1 MKFADIPGHED
12 IKERLRAMVDDDR
25 IPHALLL
32 EGIPGV
38 GKFALARATAAYIH
52 CTNRV
57 NGDSCGV
64 CEACR
69 QHAALN
75 HFDTILSFPVVKKDG
90 KKAAVSDEYAADF
103 REHIAKYPFM
113 DFSRWL
119 LALGNINAQ
128 PQIYVD
134 EAAALIS
141 RLNVTARRSHFKV
154 VLMWLPERLHEAAAN
169 KLLKLVEEPYADTL
183 FIFTSDTPKSILP
196 TIYSRTQ
203 RITVRRYTDDEV
215 AAYLRS
221 QGVEASD
228 AASRAAL
235 AEGSISRAVA
245 LAGDGREHAKMF
257 DLYVSLMRLAWK
269 KQVRDLREWSQK
281 IADLG
286 REKAMRFY
294 SYCSRMTRDNFILN
308 LSTPG
313 LVALNDDELA
323 FSSRFSQYITER
335 NVEGIV
341 AEFDAACSDTALNG
355 NARMIAFDLAIKM
368 IKLLRK

>member
-1 MKFADIPGHED
+1 
-12 IKERLRAMVDDDR
+12 MVDDDR

-32 EGIPGV
+32 EGVPGV
-38 GKFALARATAAYIH
+38 GKFALARALAAYIH
-52 CTNRV
+52 CTDRAD
-57 NGDSCGV
+57 GDSCGV

-75 HFDTILSFPVVKKDG
+75 HFDTILSFPIVKKDG
-90 KKAAVSDEYAADF
+90 RKSAVSDDYAADF
-103 REHIAKYPFM
+103 REHITKYPFM

-119 LALGNINAQ
+119 QALGNINAQ

-134 EAAALIS
+134 EASALIS

-169 KLLKLVEEPYADTL
+169 KLLKLVEEPFSDTL
-183 FIFTSDTPKSILP
+183 FIFTSDAPKSILP

-215 AAYLRS
+215 ADYLRS
-221 QGVEASD
+221 QGVIASEAS
-228 AASRAAL
+228 ARAAL
-235 AEGSISRAVA
+235 AGGSFSRALA
-245 LAGDGREHAKMF
+245 LGSDSREHAKMF
-257 DLYVSLMRLAWK
+257 ELYVSLMRLAWK
-269 KQVRDLREWSQK
+269 KQVRDLRDWSQK

-294 SYCSRMTRDNFILN
+294 TYSSRMTRDNFMLN
-308 LSTPG
+308 LSTPE
-313 LVALNDDELA
+313 LVALDDEEMA
-323 FSSRFSQYITER
+323 FSSRFSNFINER
-335 NVEGIV
+335 NIEGII
-341 AEFDAACSDTALNG
+341 AEFDAACNDTALNG
-355 NARMIAFDLAIKM
+355 NARMIAFDLAVKM